1 MPTRLK
7 VKDHSKP
14 VEITEPIGAVVGWLN
29 QARPTDWLIFTKT
42 KGAQV
47 AFKAEWIK
55 GVAEVADAVEE
66 PAED

>member
-14 VEITEPIGAVVGWLN
+14 VEVTEDIGSVVGWLN
-29 QARPTDWLIFTKT
+29 QARPTDWLIFTKS
-42 KGAQV
+42 KGTQV

-55 GVAEVADAVEE
+55 AVAEILEE
-66 PAED
+66 PSEA